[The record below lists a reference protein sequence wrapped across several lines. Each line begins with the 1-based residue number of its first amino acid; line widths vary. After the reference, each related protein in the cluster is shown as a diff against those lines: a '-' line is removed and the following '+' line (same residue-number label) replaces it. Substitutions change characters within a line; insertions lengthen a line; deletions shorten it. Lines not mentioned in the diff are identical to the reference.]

1 MTEPLILR
9 RGAHSTRDE
18 GMCAMEAVAY
28 IAGEPHSDSPEC
40 ACPVI
45 AAFVRR
51 WNDDLPDDATR
62 TRLLGPLV
70 PRLVGTRSTPDVE
83 RRRSLLA
90 LDWLV
95 REHTPAWLDLTP
107 ALADHA
113 AALRAL
119 PEIVDTD
126 TAQHALPV
134 VDAAGEAARDAWAAA
149 WSAVRNAAWA
159 VSAIAARNP
168 AWAATEAASRVA
180 DGVVAEAALEAAWDA
195 AGVAALAAARAAPR
209 AATAWAAGW
218 APAMA
223 ALAPTTA
230 RLHESALR
238 LVERMIAVSVG
249 TFVLVPET
257 KH

>member
-9 RGAHSTRDE
+9 RGAHPTRDA

-28 IAGEPHSDSPEC
+28 IAGEPHSDHPMC

-45 AAFVRR
+45 AAFIRR
-51 WNDDLPDDATR
+51 MNDNLPDDDTR

-70 PRLVGTRSTPDVE
+70 PRIVGTRSTPEVE
-83 RRRSLLA
+83 RRRSLMA
-90 LDWLV
+90 LDWLI
-95 REHTPAWLDLTP
+95 REYTPAWLDLTP

-126 TAQHALPV
+126 TAQHARPV
-134 VDAAGEAARDAWAAA
+134 VAAARDAAEAAA
-149 WSAVRNAAWA
+149 LATARDAAWD
-159 VSAIAARNP
+159 AARAVWDA
-168 AWAATEAASRVA
+168 AWDALRVA
-180 DGVVAEAALEAAWDA
+180 DGVAAEAALDAAWDA
-195 AGVAALAAARAAPR
+195 AGVAALVAARAAPR
-209 AATAWAAGW
+209 AAAAWAAGW

-230 RLHESALR
+230 RLQASVLAL
-238 LVERMIAVSVG
+238 VDRMIAAG
-249 TFVLVPET
+249 
-257 KH
+257 